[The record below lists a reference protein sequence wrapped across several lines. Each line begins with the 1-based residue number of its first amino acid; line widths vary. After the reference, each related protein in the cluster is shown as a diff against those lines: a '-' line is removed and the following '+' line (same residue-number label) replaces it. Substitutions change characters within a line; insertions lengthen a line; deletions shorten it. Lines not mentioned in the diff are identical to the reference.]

1 MSPPRSRSEPS
12 SSGGPQS
19 ISGASH
25 PPPGSLSSHPR
36 PRSGRFPSASFR
48 ASRSSGSLPLGVQ
61 DSSLP
66 FQISAWGQGPS
77 SSPGGDE
84 GTLPGQVTVALPLPT
99 QPPLRSRGRLL
110 AQAQPQTCCC
120 PSPAVSLLGWC
131 PCQSPVSPASPCLCG
146 FRSRWLDQHS
156 FCSCY
161 TRLPGQPL
169 FSL

>member
-12 SSGGPQS
+12 SSGGPK
-19 ISGASH
+19 ASQERLIL
-25 PPPGSLSSHPR
+25 PQAPCPLTPALVLDVS
-36 PRSGRFPSASFR
+36 PSASFR

-77 SSPGGDE
+77 SSSGGNE

-161 TRLPGQPL
+161 TRLPG
-169 FSL
+169 